1 MVHGV
6 DEFARARTAAL
17 DALTG
22 DAASRIATYYDL
34 GRNYAGGSFLAIGP
48 NLPDEVT
55 AADLF
60 AVTLLNVDI
69 GPRAARRVLSDKQL
83 VVDLQAVPTDV
94 RLEDADGTVLDLA
107 GRFYEALRQLFL
119 DPEAERSDPW
129 VAPAKLAAR
138 KRPRLMPVRD
148 GLVRRYLGIEK
159 PYSYRRDWE
168 IYQRFMRD
176 EQIRRLLDDLPAHD
190 PPLRV
195 LDVALWT
202 RARR

>member
-1 MVHGV
+1 M
-6 DEFARARTAAL
+6 
-17 DALTG
+17 
-22 DAASRIATYYDL
+22 
-34 GRNYAGGSFLAIGP
+34 
-48 NLPDEVT
+48 
-55 AADLF
+55 
-60 AVTLLNVDI
+60 
-69 GPRAARRVLSDKQL
+69 
-83 VVDLQAVPTDV
+83 DLQAVPTDV

-107 GRFYEALRQLFL
+107 GRFYEALRHLFL

-176 EQIRRLLDDLPAHD
+176 EQIRRLLDDLPAPD